1 MNQESLDE
9 ESLQGVDTIDDKSYR
24 LVLYNDDFHSF
35 DYVID
40 ALMDICEHTYE
51 QAFQCTL
58 LTHHKGK
65 CVVKNG
71 GMELLKPMHNALIN
85 KGLKTEII

>member
-9 ESLQGVDTIDDKSYR
+9 ESLQNIDTIDDKSCR
-24 LVLYNDDFHSF
+24 LVLYNDDLHSF

-58 LTHHKGK
+58 LTHCKGK

-71 GMELLKPMHNALIN
+71 SLQFLKPMHNALIN